1 MEYSYFSLVKFT
13 DNTQTPASSALETS
27 KYNKYAFFGDEYN
40 ASDIE
45 RYKQYYESLNILT
58 SDYYLNIVNGAN
70 PCLNTG
76 SEFYLTDDDK
86 NINITQD
93 ADGYARIQDCT
104 VDIGAYESANEENIA
119 YETA

>member
-1 MEYSYFSLVKFT
+1 M
-13 DNTQTPASSALETS
+13 
-27 KYNKYAFFGDEYN
+27 
-40 ASDIE
+40 
-45 RYKQYYESLNILT
+45 T

-119 YETA
+119 YEQHNDACIYYVTQNGNGLRSGGSLANAACAMKLQMCLNMLV